1 MSTPDR
7 LPDELSEL
15 LDAER
20 DIDAPTPAARDRMAA
35 RLAPLLIPLADTA
48 PTADVATTAATA
60 GGTSVAKLVL
70 VSLLSAAVGAG
81 GGAAGHAYYAS
92 KRPAPVVAAPVASPP
107 PPASV
112 TVAPV
117 EPELAAPVESVAVI
131 APSASARAEQ
141 PVKSPSSL
149 RAERLLLETASAA
162 LMKGDHASAIAAL
175 KQHQARF
182 PKGELAQ
189 EREVLLV
196 QALKASGDGAAADQ
210 RAKDF
215 KKKFPGSLQQDSVD
229 KASKSK

>member
-1 MSTPDR
+1 LLPIAAPAPD
-7 LPDELSEL
+7 LGS
-15 LDAER
+15 A
-20 DIDAPTPAARDRMAA
+20 
-35 RLAPLLIPLADTA
+35 
-48 PTADVATTAATA
+48 TAAA
-60 GGTSVAKLVL
+60 GSTGVTKLVV
-70 VSLLSAAVGAG
+70 VSLISAAVGAG

-92 KRPAPVVAAPVASPP
+92 RQPAPVVA
-107 PPASV
+107 

-117 EPELAAPVESVAVI
+117 LAPPAASIAVAPVETVPVPAVESAAPPP
-131 APSASARAEQ
+131 APSARE
-141 PVKSPSSL
+141 PVKATSSL

-196 QALKASGDGAAADQ
+196 QALKASGNDRAADE

-229 KASKSK
+229 KASKPK

>member
-1 MSTPDR
+1 MNDD
-7 LPDELSEL
+7 LEEL

-20 DIDAPTPAARDRMAA
+20 DIDAPSAAERERMAA
-35 RLAPLLIPLADTA
+35 RLAPLLLPLAA
-48 PTADVATTAATA
+48 PTPDVATTAASA
-60 GGTSVAKLVL
+60 GSTSAAKLVI
-70 VSLLSAAVGAG
+70 VSLISAAVGAG

-92 KRPAPVVAAPVASPP
+92 RQPAPVVAAAVSFPAPMAVASVEPL
-107 PPASV
+107 V
-112 TVAPV
+112 VAPI
-117 EPELAAPVESVAVI
+117 ESVAVA
-131 APSASARAEQ
+131 APSASVRVEEPPKPA
-141 PVKSPSSL
+141 SSL

-175 KQHQARF
+175 KQHQARY

-196 QALKASGDGAAADQ
+196 QALKASGDSAGADE

-229 KASKSK
+229 KASKPK